1 MSRPGTP
8 RILVLARG
16 HLGDIVSALPA
27 LRDLRAGYPDG
38 HITVVANEYVRGALE
53 GCSFV
58 DEVIYGFGYRPRSA
72 WQTASMRLKLI
83 ARTVARF
90 DIVLCLRSSPR
101 SGAVL
106 GLLGGAATRVG
117 YSQRGLAGR
126 LFTHDLGPEPRIQ
139 SNRLTNLAVVRSL
152 GLETSPALPGLDWV
166 PEAERARADE
176 VLAARG
182 ITTAVRFA
190 VFQIAAHWG
199 CYEWKTQK
207 WGELADHLAGRHDLK
222 VIVVGTSEDF
232 ERQKFTELS
241 HWSQVPVS
249 IQGLTNLPMLFHII
263 SRSSLVVAADSAL
276 TQVAIA
282 QRTPSVILFGIEPQV
297 RNGPLREEAGL
308 MESVQYWEGPDR
320 APAPNPH
327 CLFGKSHCH
336 TINCRENSSY
346 QRISAD
352 EVCRRADAILE
363 KGLSRPAEPERLSA
377 HP

>member
-1 MSRPGTP
+1 V
-8 RILVLARG
+8 IARG

-27 LRDLRAGYPDG
+27 LRDLRTGYPDA

-53 GCSFV
+53 RCSFV
-58 DEVIYGFGYRPRSA
+58 DEVIYGFGYRPRPA
-72 WQTASMRLKLI
+72 WQTASLRLKLI
-83 ARTVARF
+83 ARTAARY
-90 DIVLCLRSSPR
+90 DITLCLRSSPP
-101 SGAVL
+101 SGAVV
-106 GLLGGAATRVG
+106 GLLGGAGTRVG

-126 LFTHDLGPEPRIQ
+126 LLTHDLGPEPRIQ

-166 PEAERARADE
+166 PDAERARADE

-182 ITTAVRFA
+182 ITAASRFA

-199 CYEWKTQK
+199 CYEWQTQK
-207 WGELADHLAGRHDLK
+207 WGALADHLDRRHDLK

-232 ERQKFTELS
+232 ERQKFAELS
-241 HWSQVPVS
+241 KWSQVPVS

-263 SRSSLVVAADSAL
+263 SRASLVVAADSAL

-282 QRTPSVILFGIEPQV
+282 QRVPSVILFGIEPQV
-297 RNGPLREEAGL
+297 RNGPLPEEERL

-320 APAPNPH
+320 APAPNSH

-346 QRISAD
+346 ERITAD

-363 KGLSRPAEPERLSA
+363 KALSRPAEPERLSA
-377 HP
+377 HL